1 MDLEDKALGARVV
14 KARALYFT
22 APRTIELRE
31 EECRPSGEQVLV
43 RSRLIGISHGT
54 EMMIFRGQM
63 PRELEAD
70 TSLETLAG
78 SLDYPLKY
86 GYINTGETETGRRVF
101 AFYPHQD
108 LFYAEPRHLIE
119 IPSQMDFADAV
130 FLANMETA
138 LSIVHDAN
146 PRFGE
151 CVLLIGQGVVGLL
164 TAEILMRGGAGKVIT
179 VEPYAKRRRAS
190 EAIGCVAL
198 QTGAQLRE
206 RVLEHTEGR
215 GADVAINVS
224 ASAQGLQLA
233 IDNLAFEG
241 TVVEAS
247 WYGSRPVTLD
257 LGRGFHRK
265 RLKLRSS
272 QVSRIDPA
280 LTGRW
285 DKRRRLDRVLE
296 LLREIRPS
304 RYISQR
310 FALGRAQEAYEL
322 LESHP
327 ERSIQIVLEP

>member
-1 MDLEDKALGARVV
+1 MDLKA
-14 KARALYFT
+14 KALYFT
-22 APRTIELRE
+22 APRSVELRE
-31 EECRPSGEQVLV
+31 EECGPVGKQVLV

-54 EMMIFRGQM
+54 EMLAYLGQM
-63 PRELEAD
+63 PHGLEAD
-70 TSLETLAG
+70 TSLATLAG
-78 SLDYPLKY
+78 TLEYPLKY
-86 GYINTGETETGRRVF
+86 GYVNAGETESGSRVF

-108 LFYAEPRHLIE
+108 LFFIEPQQLVE
-119 IPSQMDFADAV
+119 LPSQMDFTDAV

-179 VEPYAKRRRAS
+179 VEPYAKRRIAS

-198 QTGAQLRE
+198 QPGAELQE
-206 RVLEHTEGR
+206 RILQHSEGR
-215 GADVAINVS
+215 GADIAINVS
-224 ASAQGLQLA
+224 SSAEGLQLA

-241 TVVEAS
+241 VVVEAS
-247 WYGSRPVTLD
+247 WYGSRQVTLD
-257 LGRGFHRK
+257 LGGAFHRK

-285 DKRRRLDRVLE
+285 DKSRRLEQALE
-296 LLREIRPS
+296 LLQAIRPS
-304 RYISQR
+304 RYISHR
-310 FALGRAQEAYEL
+310 FALDRAREAYEL
-322 LESHP
+322 LEKHP
-327 ERSIQIVLEP
+327 EQSIQIVLEP

>member
-1 MDLEDKALGARVV
+1 MGLEDKALKSKAV

-31 EECRPSGEQVLV
+31 EDCRPVEEHVLV

-54 EMMIFRGQM
+54 EMLVFRGQM
-63 PRELEAD
+63 PRGLEVD
-70 TSLETLAG
+70 TSLESLTG
-78 SLDYPLKY
+78 TLDYPLKY

-108 LFYAEPRHLIE
+108 LFFAEPQHLIE
-119 IPSQMDFADAV
+119 LPSRLDFADAV

-138 LSIVHDAN
+138 LGIVHDAN
-146 PRFGE
+146 PLFGE

-198 QTGAQLRE
+198 QPGAELQE
-206 RVLEHTEGR
+206 RILEHTDGR

-224 ASAQGLQLA
+224 ASAEGLQLA

-247 WYGSRPVTLD
+247 WYGSRQVTLG
-257 LGRGFHRK
+257 LGRAFHRK

-285 DKRRRLDRVLE
+285 DKGRRLERVLE
-296 LLREIRPS
+296 LLQEVRPS
-304 RYISQR
+304 RYISHR
-310 FALGRAQEAYEL
+310 FALDRAQEAYEL
-322 LESHP
+322 LEKHP

>member
-1 MDLEDKALGARVV
+1 MNDKAKAV
-14 KARALYFT
+14 KAKALYFT
-22 APRTIELRE
+22 APGTVELRE
-31 EECRPSGEQVLV
+31 EDCRPVGEQVLV

-54 EMMIFRGQM
+54 EMLAFRGLM
-63 PRELEAD
+63 PQGLEAD
-70 TSLETLAG
+70 SSLKSLAG
-78 SLDYPLKY
+78 TLEYPLKY
-86 GYINTGETETGRRVF
+86 GYINTGETESGRRVF

-108 LFYAEPRHLIE
+108 LFFAEQERL
-119 IPSQMDFADAV
+119 V
-130 FLANMETA
+130 A

-164 TAEILMRGGAGKVIT
+164 TAEILKRGGAGKVIT
-179 VEPYAKRRRAS
+179 VEPYAGRRRAS

-198 QTGAQLRE
+198 RPGVELQE
-206 RVLEHTEGR
+206 RILEHTDGR

-224 ASAQGLQLA
+224 ASAEGLQVA

-247 WYGSRPVTLD
+247 WYGSRQVTLD
-257 LGRGFHRK
+257 LGRAFHRK
-265 RLKLRSS
+265 RIKLRSS

-285 DKRRRLDRVLE
+285 DKGRRLERVLE
-296 LLREIRPS
+296 LLQAIRPS
-304 RYISQR
+304 RYISHR
-310 FALGRAQEAYEL
+310 FALDRAQEAYEL
-322 LESHP
+322 LENHP

>member
-1 MDLEDKALGARVV
+1 MDLEDKALEAKVV
-14 KARALYFT
+14 NARALYFT

-54 EMMIFRGQM
+54 EMLIFRGQM

-78 SLDYPLKY
+78 NLDYPLKY

-119 IPSQMDFADAV
+119 IPSHLDFADAV

-179 VEPYAKRRRAS
+179 VEPHAKRRRAS

-198 QTGAQLRE
+198 QTGAQLHE

-247 WYGSRPVTLD
+247 WYGSRPVNLD
-257 LGRGFHRK
+257 LGRAFHRK

-296 LLREIRPS
+296 LLQEIRPS

-310 FALGRAQEAYEL
+310 FAFDRAQEAYEL
-322 LESHP
+322 LENHP
-327 ERSIQIVLEP
+327 EQSIQIVLEP

>member
-1 MDLEDKALGARVV
+1 MEV
-14 KARALYFT
+14 KAKALYFT
-22 APRTIELRE
+22 APGTVEIRE
-31 EECRPSGEQVLV
+31 EICRPVGEQVLV
-43 RSRLIGISHGT
+43 RSRLIVVSHGT
-54 EMMIFRGQM
+54 EMLVFGGQM
-63 PRELEAD
+63 PPGLEAD
-70 TSLETLAG
+70 ACLENLTG
-78 SLDYPLKY
+78 TLDYPLKY
-86 GYINTGETETGRRVF
+86 GYINTGETESGRRVF

-108 LFYAEPRHLIE
+108 LFFVEPQQLIE
-119 IPSQMDFADAV
+119 LPSRLDFADAV

-164 TAEILMRGGAGKVIT
+164 TAEILLRGDAGKVIT
-179 VEPYAKRRRAS
+179 VEPYAKRRQVS

-198 QTGAQLRE
+198 QPGAELQE
-206 RVLEHTEGR
+206 RIREHTDGR

-224 ASAQGLQLA
+224 ASAEGLQLA

-241 TVVEAS
+241 IAVEAS
-247 WYGSRPVTLD
+247 WYGSRPVTLE
-257 LGRGFHRK
+257 LGRAFHRK

-285 DKRRRLDRVLE
+285 DKGRRLDRVLE
-296 LLREIRPS
+296 LLQAIRPS
-304 RYISQR
+304 RYISHR
-310 FALGRAQEAYEL
+310 FALDRAQEAFEL
-322 LESHP
+322 LENQP